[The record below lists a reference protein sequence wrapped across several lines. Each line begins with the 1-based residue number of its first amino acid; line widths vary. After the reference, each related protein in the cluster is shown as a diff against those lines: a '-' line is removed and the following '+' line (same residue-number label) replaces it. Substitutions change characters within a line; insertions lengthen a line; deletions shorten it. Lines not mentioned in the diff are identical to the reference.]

1 MNKHY
6 QNYIDILKEELIPA
20 MGCTEPISLAYGGA
34 LAKDYLGGETPVR
47 VKARCS
53 RNLLKNAMCVKV
65 PNTGG
70 LIGVKAA
77 VVAGLV
83 GGVSSSK
90 MEVISHLGEDDR
102 EKVRQL
108 LEQEIC
114 TVEML
119 ESPIP
124 LHYILDV
131 QSESHNVI
139 VEISHKHTHIASLSV
154 DGKNLDLE
162 SGQLVQTVPVDRSV
176 LTVEE
181 ILEFAECVNIDD
193 IRDVI
198 GRQIHDNYT
207 IALEGLTGQ
216 YGVDIGNL
224 ILSKEEDTVET
235 KMKAYTAAASECRME
250 GCPLSVVINS
260 GSGNQGI
267 TSSVPVIVY
276 CRENHLPE
284 EKMYRAL
291 ALSNLLTIHQKTGIG
306 TLSAFC
312 GAVCASISASAAIT
326 YLKGGGL
333 EEISATLSNSYGGVA
348 GTICDGAKAT
358 CGFKIYSA
366 LTSAFLAG
374 EMALRTKRY
383 PGNTGIIRDTVEGSI
398 QAIGKLGREG
408 MAETDKKILQ
418 IMLED

>member
-1 MNKHY
+1 MDCHY
-6 QNYIDILKEELIPA
+6 KDYVDILKEELIPA

-34 LAKDYLGGETPVR
+34 LAKDFLGGETPVK
-47 VKARCS
+47 VTARCS

-70 LIGVKAA
+70 MIGVKAA
-77 VVAGLV
+77 VVAGRV
-83 GGVSSSK
+83 GGESASK
-90 MEVISHLGEDDR
+90 MEVISHLTDDDR

-108 LEQEIC
+108 LNQDIC

-119 ESPIP
+119 ESPVP
-124 LHYILDV
+124 LHYILEV
-131 QSESHNVI
+131 QSETHEIV
-139 VEISHKHTHIASLSV
+139 VEISHKHTHIARLSV
-154 DGKNLDLE
+154 DGKDLDLE
-162 SGQLVQTVPVDRSV
+162 SGQLVQIVPVDRSV
-176 LTVEE
+176 LTVEG
-181 ILEFAECVNIDD
+181 ILEFAETVDLED
-193 IRDVI
+193 IREVI
-198 GRQIHDNYT
+198 GRQIQDNYT
-207 IALEGLTGQ
+207 IALEGLTGK

-267 TSSVPVIVY
+267 TSSVPVVVY

-291 ALSNLLTIHQKTGIG
+291 VLSNLLTIHQKTGIG

-312 GAVCASISASAAIT
+312 GAVCASISSAAAVT

-333 EEISATLSNSYGGVA
+333 EEISATLSNSYGGIA

-366 LTSAFLAG
+366 LSSAFLAG

-383 PGNTGIIRDTVEGSI
+383 PGNTGIIRNTVEGSV
-398 QAIGKLGREG
+398 QAIGKLAREG
-408 MAETDKKILQ
+408 MVDTDKKILQ
-418 IMLED
+418 IMLEN